1 MRKPIAACVAASLLF
16 SLTPHAQ
23 AQDLASRFTLGVIP
37 DTQFYSRY
45 GTEATGNLYVERYG
59 SNPYNVQTQWL
70 ADNNQDLNMPFAM
83 HLGDVVDRASFADEW
98 QVADSAMQVLDND
111 DLNYSILPGNHDI
124 LSGSNPFNSTF
135 TPERAAQNTTFG
147 ERVTHSNNGYPI
159 DSEYHIFE
167 AEGQKYLVLALGWR
181 APQETL
187 DWAQSII
194 DANPTLPIILTSHE
208 ITNIDGAG
216 NVYLSD
222 DYGKRLW
229 DTFIKKNDQIFL
241 TMAGHH
247 HGAGYTETTNDA
259 GNRVIHILQDYQM
272 AYQGGNGLLGVLQF
286 DLTNNVLE
294 MSAFS
299 PWVSQKEH
307 GKLTQ
312 FDHLIPEGAGD
323 SYRIDINFDER
334 FAGFNEAWAP
344 GTADDIDYAAKAR
357 DMVKENYSPYVITEA
372 DRPQS
377 TQDFP
382 AVEGTAVHWR
392 PGSTTSN
399 GQALNDG
406 DVVPVGAIIPDALG
420 LSPMTRAELSGAAVT
435 EDVTYTTDV
444 HPLSSDKGALVW
456 SKPIDRFDVN
466 FFETATGAP
475 INEQNFPDGYTLEAF
490 VKIDERFDGDEHGWA
505 DALIREKRVKDADPT
520 NSDDDPVQ
528 MLGVSSLR
536 ELRWWSYGENF
547 KGHSN
552 WSHEVPKGQWL
563 HVAVVNDPK
572 KNMVEMFI
580 DGAPILRDGS
590 GPIGL
595 ADGGKWIMGTSATN
609 GTPTDPWFG
618 SIGEV
623 RIVDHPISSN
633 QWLTARA
640 ETQIPGPGNSS
651 DQGSSAAAGPA
662 IASGILGMVIG
673 GLLTLLTLAAPPI
686 KAIFER
692 IKAQLG
698 F

>member
-1 MRKPIAACVAASLLF
+1 MRKPIVACVATSLLF
-16 SLTPHAQ
+16 SLTPYAQ
-23 AQDLASRFTLGVIP
+23 AQELASRFTLGVMP

-59 SNPYNVQTQWL
+59 SNPYNVQAQWL
-70 ADNNQDLNMPFAM
+70 AQHNQDLNMPFAM
-83 HLGDVVDRASFADEW
+83 HLGDVVDRASYADEW
-98 QVADSAMQVLDND
+98 QVADSAMQILDND
-111 DLNYSILPGNHDI
+111 DLNYSILPGNHD
-124 LSGSNPFNSTF
+124 LLQGANPFGETF
-135 TPERAAQNTTFG
+135 TVERAAQNSTFG
-147 ERVTHSNNGYPI
+147 ERVTHNYNGYPI

-187 DWAQSII
+187 DWAQSVL
-194 DANPTLPIILTSHE
+194 DANPTLPVILTSHE

-216 NVYLSD
+216 TVYLSD

-312 FDHLIPEGAGD
+312 FDHLIPEGTGD
-323 SYRIDINFDER
+323 SYRIDLNFDER
-334 FAGFNEAWAP
+334 FAGFNETWEP

-357 DMVKENYSPYVITEA
+357 DMVKDNYSPYVITEA

-377 TQDFP
+377 MQDFP

-392 PGSTTSN
+392 PGSTTAN
-399 GQALNDG
+399 GKSLNDG
-406 DVVPVGAIIPDALG
+406 DVVPVGAIIPDATG
-420 LSPMTRAELSGAAVT
+420 LSPMTRAGLSGAAVM

-475 INEQNFPDGYTLEAF
+475 INEQNFPNGYTLEAF

-520 NSDDDPVQ
+520 NSDGDPAQ

-590 GPIGL
+590 GPVGL
-595 ADGGKWIMGTSATN
+595 ADGGKWIMGTSATD

-640 ETQIPGPGNSS
+640 ETQNPQPGNSS
-651 DQGSSAAAGPA
+651 DQGSSATAGSA
-662 IASGILGMVIG
+662 IASGILGMIIG
-673 GLLTLLTLAAPPI
+673 GLLTALTLAAPPM
-686 KAIFER
+686 KEIFDR
-692 IKAQLG
+692 IKSHLG